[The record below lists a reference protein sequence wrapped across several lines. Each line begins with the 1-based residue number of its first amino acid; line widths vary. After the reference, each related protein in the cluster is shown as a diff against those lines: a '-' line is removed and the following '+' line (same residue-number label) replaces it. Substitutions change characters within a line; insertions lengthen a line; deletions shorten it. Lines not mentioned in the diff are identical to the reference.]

1 MSPAGYSIFNHAQFG
16 NNCRND
22 GTQSNVIN
30 ATDEVTAASP
40 DESSSS
46 KLMKRRARR
55 ERGWSVELGL
65 GLGPAFNRTRKT
77 NE

>member
-1 MSPAGYSIFNHAQFG
+1 MSPVGYSIFNHAQFG

-22 GTQSNVIN
+22 STQAGVIN

-40 DESSSS
+40 DESASS
-46 KLMKRRARR
+46 KLMRRRARP
-55 ERGWSVELGL
+55 ERGWAVELGL
-65 GLGPAFNRTRKT
+65 GLGPQFNRRKT